1 MIQRSKGQ
9 NSFLLAEKV
18 IKLKKNTNILSNPIA
33 LFITTFLCIQLF
45 FVNVFSIIIYGKQQ
59 VFSGFSNDIND
70 YTYMSRAE
78 AKALIDDYYN
88 YNAYFGQELIYYL
101 GDPIEGFD
109 HRVNGTYHTY
119 RTYKEATRQC
129 LVDSQRI
136 NDTYSASVLLSVVVE
151 TWDES
156 MSESQYNAAM
166 STLRS
171 ISSQFNYGSD
181 YDKIMNVAE
190 YVATNISYDYSKTYG
205 DIYHGIVDGT
215 GVCAAYAECFQI
227 CMENLGIES
236 YIYTDSAHALNVV
249 ALDGEYYFIDPT
261 NMSDPNGVRWQFF
274 LYGTNMRDNHTT
286 LPISDTSYNGYTGN
300 YGISN
305 IETAE
310 RIETSEIQVEND
322 VTPSE
327 PLPTEPQISAEEVTE
342 EPTTAAETE
351 STSISEN
358 KTSGTDISSEIIL
371 EISSSVS
378 SQISEAKNN
387 SNERN
392 IENDK
397 DCKIIVILVT
407 ILIISSILFIIVSRI
422 YYKKKNS

>member
-1 MIQRSKGQ
+1 M
-9 NSFLLAEKV
+9 
-18 IKLKKNTNILSNPIA
+18 KKNTYNLLKFIA
-33 LFITTFLCIQLF
+33 LFLTVFLCIQLF
-45 FVNVFSIIIYGKQQ
+45 FVNGFSFVIYGKQQ

-78 AKALIDDYYN
+78 AQALIDDYYN

-109 HRVNGTYHTY
+109 HRVHGTYNTY
-119 RTYKEATRQC
+119 KTYKEATRQC

-156 MSESQYNAAM
+156 MSESQYNTAM

-190 YVATNISYDYSKTYG
+190 YVASNISYDYSKTYG
-205 DIYHGIVDGT
+205 DIYHGIVEET

-249 ALDGEYYFIDPT
+249 ALDGEYYFVDPT

-274 LYGTNMRDNHTT
+274 LYGTNMRDNHTN
-286 LPISDTSYNGYTGN
+286 LPISDTSYDGYTGN

-327 PLPTEPQISAEEVTE
+327 PEPIPTEPQITAEEVTE
-342 EPTTAAETE
+342 ETTTEAETE
-351 STSISEN
+351 STSTSEII
-358 KTSGTDISSEIIL
+358 TSGAEISSESIAT
-371 EISSSVS
+371 VS
-378 SQISEAKNN
+378 GQISDSKNN
-387 SNERN
+387 SYEHNVK
-392 IENDK
+392 NDK
-397 DCKIIVILVT
+397 DSRIIVILVT
-407 ILIISSILFIIVSRI
+407 VLVISSILVIIVSKV

>member
-1 MIQRSKGQ
+1 ME
-9 NSFLLAEKV
+9 F
-18 IKLKKNTNILSNPIA
+18 KLKENTNNLSKFKA
-33 LFITTFLCIQLF
+33 LFLTVFLCIQLF
-45 FVNVFSIIIYGKQQ
+45 SVNGFSFVIYGKQQ

-78 AKALIDDYYN
+78 AQALIDDYYN

-109 HRVNGTYHTY
+109 HRVHGTYNTY
-119 RTYKEATRQC
+119 KTYKEATRQC

-136 NDTYSASVLLSVVVE
+136 NDMYSASVLLSVVVE

-156 MSESQYNAAM
+156 MSESQYNTAM

-190 YVATNISYDYSKTYG
+190 YVASNISYDYSKTYG
-205 DIYHGIVDGT
+205 DIYHGIVEGT

-249 ALDGEYYFIDPT
+249 ALDGQYYFVDPT

-274 LYGTNMRDNHTT
+274 LYGTNMRDNHTN

-327 PLPTEPQISAEEVTE
+327 PEPIPTEPQITAEEVTE
-342 EPTTAAETE
+342 ETTTEGETE
-351 STSISEN
+351 STSASEIN
-358 KTSGTDISSEIIL
+358 TSGAEISSES
-371 EISSSVS
+371 ISTVS
-378 SQISEAKNN
+378 SQISDLNNN
-387 SNERN
+387 SYERKVKN
-392 IENDK
+392 YKNSR
-397 DCKIIVILVT
+397 IIVILVT
-407 ILIISSILFIIVSRI
+407 VLVISSILVIIVSKV

>member
-1 MIQRSKGQ
+1 ME
-9 NSFLLAEKV
+9 F
-18 IKLKKNTNILSNPIA
+18 KLKENTNNLSKFIA
-33 LFITTFLCIQLF
+33 LFLTVFLCIQLF
-45 FVNVFSIIIYGKQQ
+45 SVNGFSFVIYGKQQ

-78 AKALIDDYYN
+78 AQALIDDYYN

-109 HRVNGTYHTY
+109 HRVHGTYNTY
-119 RTYKEATRQC
+119 KTYKEATRQC

-136 NDTYSASVLLSVVVE
+136 NDMYSASVLLSVVVE

-156 MSESQYNAAM
+156 MSESQYNTAM

-190 YVATNISYDYSKTYG
+190 YVASNISYDYSKTYG
-205 DIYHGIVDGT
+205 DIYHGIVEGT

-249 ALDGEYYFIDPT
+249 ALDGQYYFVDPT

-274 LYGTNMRDNHTT
+274 LYGTNMRDNHTN

-327 PLPTEPQISAEEVTE
+327 PEPIPTEPQITAEEVTE
-342 EPTTAAETE
+342 ETTIEGETE
-351 STSISEN
+351 NTSASEIN
-358 KTSGTDISSEIIL
+358 TSGAEISSES
-371 EISSSVS
+371 ISTVS
-378 SQISEAKNN
+378 SQISDLNNN
-387 SNERN
+387 SYERKVKN
-392 IENDK
+392 YKNSR
-397 DCKIIVILVT
+397 IIVILVT
-407 ILIISSILFIIVSRI
+407 VLVISSILVIIVSKV
-422 YYKKKNS
+422 YYKKKHS

>member
-1 MIQRSKGQ
+1 MIQESKGQ
-9 NSFLLAEKV
+9 NSFLLTEKV

-33 LFITTFLCIQLF
+33 IFITAFLCIQLF
-45 FVNVFSIIIYGKQQ
+45 FVNVFSFVIYGKQQ

-78 AKALIDDYYN
+78 AQALIDDYYN

-109 HRVNGTYHTY
+109 HRVHGTYNTY
-119 RTYKEATRQC
+119 KTYKEATRQC

-156 MSESQYNAAM
+156 MSESQYNTAM

-190 YVATNISYDYSKTYG
+190 YVASNISYDYSKTYG

-249 ALDGEYYFIDPT
+249 ALDGEYYFVDPT

-274 LYGTNMRDNHTT
+274 LYGTNMRDNHTN
-286 LPISDTSYNGYTGN
+286 LPISDTSYDGYTGN

-310 RIETSEIQVEND
+310 RIETSEMQVEND

-327 PLPTEPQISAEEVTE
+327 PEPIPTEPQITAEEVTE
-342 EPTTAAETE
+342 ETTTEAETE
-351 STSISEN
+351 STSTSEII
-358 KTSGTDISSEIIL
+358 TSGAEISSESIAT
-371 EISSSVS
+371 VS
-378 SQISEAKNN
+378 SQISDSKNN
-387 SNERN
+387 SYEHNVK
-392 IENDK
+392 NDK
-397 DCKIIVILVT
+397 DSRIIVILVT
-407 ILIISSILFIIVSRI
+407 VLVISSILVIIVSKV

>member
-1 MIQRSKGQ
+1 ME
-9 NSFLLAEKV
+9 F
-18 IKLKKNTNILSNPIA
+18 KLKENTNNLSKFIA
-33 LFITTFLCIQLF
+33 LFLTVFLCIQLF
-45 FVNVFSIIIYGKQQ
+45 SVNGFSFVIYGKQQ

-78 AKALIDDYYN
+78 AQALIDDYYN
-88 YNAYFGQELIYYL
+88 YNSYFGQELIYYL

-109 HRVNGTYHTY
+109 HRVHGTYNTY
-119 RTYKEATRQC
+119 KTYKEATRQC

-136 NDTYSASVLLSVVVE
+136 NDMYSASVLLSVVVE

-156 MSESQYNAAM
+156 MSESQYNTAM

-190 YVATNISYDYSKTYG
+190 YVASNISYDYSKTYG
-205 DIYHGIVDGT
+205 DIYHGIVEGT

-249 ALDGEYYFIDPT
+249 ALDGQYYFVDPT

-274 LYGTNMRDNHTT
+274 LYGTNMRDNHTN

-327 PLPTEPQISAEEVTE
+327 PEPIPTEPQITAEEVTE
-342 EPTTAAETE
+342 ETTTEGETE
-351 STSISEN
+351 STSASEIN
-358 KTSGTDISSEIIL
+358 TSGAEISSES
-371 EISSSVS
+371 ISTVS
-378 SQISEAKNN
+378 SQISDLNNN
-387 SNERN
+387 SYERKVKN
-392 IENDK
+392 YKNSR
-397 DCKIIVILVT
+397 IIVILVT
-407 ILIISSILFIIVSRI
+407 VLVISSILVIIVSKV
-422 YYKKKNS
+422 YYKKKHP

>member
-1 MIQRSKGQ
+1 ME
-9 NSFLLAEKV
+9 F
-18 IKLKKNTNILSNPIA
+18 KLKKNTYNLLKFIA
-33 LFITTFLCIQLF
+33 LFLTAFLCIQLF
-45 FVNVFSIIIYGKQQ
+45 FVNGFSFVIYGKQQ

-78 AKALIDDYYN
+78 AQALIDNYYN
-88 YNAYFGQELIYYL
+88 YNAYYGQELIYYL

-109 HRVNGTYHTY
+109 HRVHGTYNTY

-156 MSESQYNAAM
+156 MSESQYNTAM

-190 YVATNISYDYSKTYG
+190 YVASNISYDYSKTYG
-205 DIYHGIVDGT
+205 DIYHGIVEGT

-249 ALDGEYYFIDPT
+249 ALDGEYYFVDPT

-274 LYGTNMRDNHTT
+274 LYGTNMRDNHTN
-286 LPISDTSYNGYTGN
+286 LPICDTSYDGYTGN

-310 RIETSEIQVEND
+310 RIETSEMQVEND

-327 PLPTEPQISAEEVTE
+327 PEPIPTEPQIPAEEVTE
-342 EPTTAAETE
+342 ETTTEAETE
-351 STSISEN
+351 STSTSEII
-358 KTSGTDISSEIIL
+358 TSGAEISSESIAT
-371 EISSSVS
+371 VS
-378 SQISEAKNN
+378 SQISDSKNN
-387 SNERN
+387 SYEHNVK
-392 IENDK
+392 NDK
-397 DCKIIVILVT
+397 DSRIIVILVT
-407 ILIISSILFIIVSRI
+407 VLVISSILVIIVSKV

>member
-1 MIQRSKGQ
+1 ME
-9 NSFLLAEKV
+9 F
-18 IKLKKNTNILSNPIA
+18 KLKENRNNLSKFIA
-33 LFITTFLCIQLF
+33 LFLTVFLCIQLF
-45 FVNVFSIIIYGKQQ
+45 SVNGFSFVIYGKQQ

-70 YTYMSRAE
+70 YTYMSRAQ
-78 AKALIDDYYN
+78 AQALIDDYYN

-109 HRVNGTYHTY
+109 HRVHGTYNTY
-119 RTYKEATRQC
+119 KTYKEATRQC

-156 MSESQYNAAM
+156 MSESQYNTAM

-171 ISSQFNYGSD
+171 ISSQFNYGND

-190 YVATNISYDYSKTYG
+190 YVASNISYDYSKTYG
-205 DIYHGIVDGT
+205 DIYHGIVEGT

-249 ALDGEYYFIDPT
+249 ALDGQYYFVDPT

-274 LYGTNMRDNHTT
+274 LYGTNMRDNHTN

-327 PLPTEPQISAEEVTE
+327 PEPIPTEPQITAEEVTE
-342 EPTTAAETE
+342 ETTTVGEIE
-351 STSISEN
+351 NTSASEIN
-358 KTSGTDISSEIIL
+358 TSGAEISSES
-371 EISSSVS
+371 ISTVS
-378 SQISEAKNN
+378 SQISDLNNN
-387 SNERN
+387 SYERKVKN
-392 IENDK
+392 YKNSR
-397 DCKIIVILVT
+397 IIVILVT
-407 ILIISSILFIIVSRI
+407 VLVISSILVIIVSKV
-422 YYKKKNS
+422 YYKKKHP

>member
-1 MIQRSKGQ
+1 ME
-9 NSFLLAEKV
+9 F
-18 IKLKKNTNILSNPIA
+18 KLKENTNNLSKFIA
-33 LFITTFLCIQLF
+33 LFLTVFLCIQLF
-45 FVNVFSIIIYGKQQ
+45 SVNGFSFVIYGKQQ

-78 AKALIDDYYN
+78 AQALIDDYYN

-109 HRVNGTYHTY
+109 HRVHGTYN
-119 RTYKEATRQC
+119 TYKTYNEATRQC

-136 NDTYSASVLLSVVVE
+136 NDMYSASVLLSVVVE

-156 MSESQYNAAM
+156 MSESQYNTAM

-190 YVATNISYDYSKTYG
+190 YVASNISYDYSKTYG
-205 DIYHGIVDGT
+205 DIYHGIVEGT

-249 ALDGEYYFIDPT
+249 ALDGQYYFVDPT

-274 LYGTNMRDNHTT
+274 LYGTNMRDNHTN

-327 PLPTEPQISAEEVTE
+327 PEPIPTEPQITAEEVTE
-342 EPTTAAETE
+342 ETTTEGETE
-351 STSISEN
+351 STSASEIN
-358 KTSGTDISSEIIL
+358 TSGAEISSES
-371 EISSSVS
+371 ISTVS
-378 SQISEAKNN
+378 SQISDLNNN
-387 SNERN
+387 SYERKVKN
-392 IENDK
+392 YKNSR
-397 DCKIIVILVT
+397 IIVILVT
-407 ILIISSILFIIVSRI
+407 VLVISSILVIIVSKV
-422 YYKKKNS
+422 YYKKKHP

>member
-1 MIQRSKGQ
+1 ME
-9 NSFLLAEKV
+9 F
-18 IKLKKNTNILSNPIA
+18 KLKENTNNLSKFIA
-33 LFITTFLCIQLF
+33 LFLTVFLCIQLF
-45 FVNVFSIIIYGKQQ
+45 SVNGFSFVIYGKQQ

-78 AKALIDDYYN
+78 AQALIDDYYN

-109 HRVNGTYHTY
+109 HRVHGTYNTY
-119 RTYKEATRQC
+119 KTYKEATRQC

-136 NDTYSASVLLSVVVE
+136 NDMYSASVLLSVVVE

-156 MSESQYNAAM
+156 MSESQYNTAM

-190 YVATNISYDYSKTYG
+190 YVASNISYDYSKTYG
-205 DIYHGIVDGT
+205 DIYHGIVEGT

-249 ALDGEYYFIDPT
+249 ALDGQYYFVDPT

-274 LYGTNMRDNHTT
+274 LYGTNMRDNHTN

-327 PLPTEPQISAEEVTE
+327 PEPIPTEPQITAEEVTE
-342 EPTTAAETE
+342 ETTTEGETE
-351 STSISEN
+351 STSASEIN
-358 KTSGTDISSEIIL
+358 TSGAEISSES
-371 EISSSVS
+371 ISTVS
-378 SQISEAKNN
+378 SQISDLNNN
-387 SNERN
+387 SYERKVKN
-392 IENDK
+392 YKNSR
-397 DCKIIVILVT
+397 IIVILVT
-407 ILIISSILFIIVSRI
+407 VLVISSILVIIVSKV
-422 YYKKKNS
+422 YYKKKHP

>member
-1 MIQRSKGQ
+1 MTRDNAQT
-9 NSFLLAEKV
+9 L
-18 IKLKKNTNILSNPIA
+18 
-33 LFITTFLCIQLF
+33 
-45 FVNVFSIIIYGKQQ
+45 
-59 VFSGFSNDIND
+59 IN
-70 YTYMSRAE
+70 
-78 AKALIDDYYN
+78 DYYN
-88 YNAYFGQELIYYL
+88 YNAYFGQELIYYP
-101 GDPIEGFD
+101 GEPIEGFD
-109 HRVNGTYHTY
+109 HRVHGTYNTY

-129 LVDSQRI
+129 LVDSQKI
-136 NDTYSASVLLSVVVE
+136 SDQYSASLLLSVVVE
-151 TWDES
+151 TWDEL
-156 MSESQYNAAM
+156 MSESQYNAAI
-166 STLRS
+166 STLS
-171 ISSQFNYGSD
+171 NISSQLNYGSD
-181 YDKIMNVAE
+181 YDKIKNAAE
-190 YVATNISYDYSKTYG
+190 YVASNISYDYTKTYG
-205 DIYHGIVDGT
+205 DIYHGIVEGT
-215 GVCAAYAECFQI
+215 GVCAAFAECFQI

-236 YIYTDSAHALNVV
+236 YIYTDSTHALNVV
-249 ALDGEYYFIDPT
+249 ALDGEYYFVDPT

-305 IETAE
+305 IEAAE

-351 STSISEN
+351 STSISET
-358 KTSGTDISSEIIL
+358 KTSGTDISSEISL

-378 SQISEAKNN
+378 SQISELKNN

-397 DCKIIVILVT
+397 DSKIIVILVT

>member
-1 MIQRSKGQ
+1 ME
-9 NSFLLAEKV
+9 F
-18 IKLKKNTNILSNPIA
+18 KLKENTNNLSKFKA
-33 LFITTFLCIQLF
+33 LFLTVFLCIQLF
-45 FVNVFSIIIYGKQQ
+45 SVNGFSFVIYGKQQ

-78 AKALIDDYYN
+78 AQALIDDYYN

-109 HRVNGTYHTY
+109 HRVHGTYNTY
-119 RTYKEATRQC
+119 KTYKEATRQC

-136 NDTYSASVLLSVVVE
+136 NDMYSASVLLSVVVE

-156 MSESQYNAAM
+156 MSESQYNTAM

-190 YVATNISYDYSKTYG
+190 YVASNISYDYSKTYG
-205 DIYHGIVDGT
+205 DIYHGIVEGT

-249 ALDGEYYFIDPT
+249 ALDGQYYFVDPT

-274 LYGTNMRDNHTT
+274 LYGTNMRDNHTN

-327 PLPTEPQISAEEVTE
+327 PEPIPTEPQITAEEVTE
-342 EPTTAAETE
+342 ETTTEGETE
-351 STSISEN
+351 STSASEIN
-358 KTSGTDISSEIIL
+358 TSGAEISSES
-371 EISSSVS
+371 ISTVS
-378 SQISEAKNN
+378 SQISDLNNN
-387 SNERN
+387 SYERKVKN
-392 IENDK
+392 YKNSR
-397 DCKIIVILVT
+397 IIVILVT
-407 ILIISSILFIIVSRI
+407 VLVISSILVIIVSKV
-422 YYKKKNS
+422 YYKKKHP

>member
-1 MIQRSKGQ
+1 ME
-9 NSFLLAEKV
+9 F
-18 IKLKKNTNILSNPIA
+18 KLKENTNNLSKFKA
-33 LFITTFLCIQLF
+33 LFLTVFLCIQLF
-45 FVNVFSIIIYGKQQ
+45 SVNGFSFVIYGKQQ

-78 AKALIDDYYN
+78 AQALIDDYYN

-109 HRVNGTYHTY
+109 HRVHGTYNTY
-119 RTYKEATRQC
+119 KTYKEATRQC

-136 NDTYSASVLLSVVVE
+136 NDMYSASVLLSVVVE

-156 MSESQYNAAM
+156 MSESQYNTAM

-171 ISSQFNYGSD
+171 ISSQFNYGND

-205 DIYHGIVDGT
+205 DIYHGIVEGT

-249 ALDGEYYFIDPT
+249 ALDGQYYFVDPT

-274 LYGTNMRDNHTT
+274 LYGTNMRDNHTN

-327 PLPTEPQISAEEVTE
+327 PEPIPTEPHITAEEVTE
-342 EPTTAAETE
+342 ETTTEGETE
-351 STSISEN
+351 STSASEIN
-358 KTSGTDISSEIIL
+358 TSGAEISSESIAT
-371 EISSSVS
+371 VS
-378 SQISEAKNN
+378 DQISDSNNN
-387 SNERN
+387 SYERKVK
-392 IENDK
+392 NDK
-397 DCKIIVILVT
+397 DSRIIVILVT
-407 ILIISSILFIIVSRI
+407 VLVISSILVIIVSKV

>member
-1 MIQRSKGQ
+1 ME
-9 NSFLLAEKV
+9 FT
-18 IKLKKNTNILSNPIA
+18 LKENTNNLSKFKA
-33 LFITTFLCIQLF
+33 LFLTVFLCIQLF
-45 FVNVFSIIIYGKQQ
+45 SVNGFSFVIYGKQQ

-70 YTYMSRAE
+70 YTYMSRAQ
-78 AKALIDDYYN
+78 AQALIDDYYN

-109 HRVNGTYHTY
+109 HRVHGTYNTY
-119 RTYKEATRQC
+119 KTYKEATRQC

-156 MSESQYNAAM
+156 MSESQYNTAM

-171 ISSQFNYGSD
+171 ISSQFNYGND

-190 YVATNISYDYSKTYG
+190 YVASNISYDYSKTYG
-205 DIYHGIVDGT
+205 DIYHGIVEGT

-249 ALDGEYYFIDPT
+249 ALDGQYYFVDPT

-274 LYGTNMRDNHTT
+274 LYGTNMRDNHTN

-327 PLPTEPQISAEEVTE
+327 PEPIPTEPHITAEEVTE
-342 EPTTAAETE
+342 ETTTVGEIE
-351 STSISEN
+351 NTSASEIN
-358 KTSGTDISSEIIL
+358 TSGAEISSESIAT
-371 EISSSVS
+371 VS
-378 SQISEAKNN
+378 DQISDSNNN
-387 SNERN
+387 SYERKVK
-392 IENDK
+392 NDK
-397 DCKIIVILVT
+397 DSRIIVILVT
-407 ILIISSILFIIVSRI
+407 VLVISSILVIIVSKV

>member
-1 MIQRSKGQ
+1 ME
-9 NSFLLAEKV
+9 F
-18 IKLKKNTNILSNPIA
+18 KLKENTNNLSKFIA
-33 LFITTFLCIQLF
+33 LFLTVFLCIQLF
-45 FVNVFSIIIYGKQQ
+45 SVNGFSFVIYGKQQ

-78 AKALIDDYYN
+78 AQALIDDYYN

-109 HRVNGTYHTY
+109 HRVHGTYNTY
-119 RTYKEATRQC
+119 KTYKEATRQC

-136 NDTYSASVLLSVVVE
+136 NDMYSASVLLSVVVE

-156 MSESQYNAAM
+156 MSESQYNTAM

-190 YVATNISYDYSKTYG
+190 YVASNISYDYSKTYG
-205 DIYHGIVDGT
+205 DIYHGIVEGT

-249 ALDGEYYFIDPT
+249 ALDGQYYFVDPT

-274 LYGTNMRDNHTT
+274 LYGTNMRDNHTN

-327 PLPTEPQISAEEVTE
+327 PEPIPTEPQITAEEVTE
-342 EPTTAAETE
+342 ETTTVGEIE
-351 STSISEN
+351 NTSASEIN
-358 KTSGTDISSEIIL
+358 TSGAEISSESIAT
-371 EISSSVS
+371 VS
-378 SQISEAKNN
+378 DQISDSNNN
-387 SNERN
+387 SYERKVK
-392 IENDK
+392 NDK
-397 DCKIIVILVT
+397 DSRIIVILVT
-407 ILIISSILFIIVSRI
+407 VLVISSILVIIVSKV
-422 YYKKKNS
+422 YYKKKHP

>member
-1 MIQRSKGQ
+1 
-9 NSFLLAEKV
+9 
-18 IKLKKNTNILSNPIA
+18 
-33 LFITTFLCIQLF
+33 
-45 FVNVFSIIIYGKQQ
+45 
-59 VFSGFSNDIND
+59 
-70 YTYMSRAE
+70 
-78 AKALIDDYYN
+78 
-88 YNAYFGQELIYYL
+88 
-101 GDPIEGFD
+101 
-109 HRVNGTYHTY
+109 
-119 RTYKEATRQC
+119 
-129 LVDSQRI
+129 
-136 NDTYSASVLLSVVVE
+136 
-151 TWDES
+151 
-156 MSESQYNAAM
+156 
-166 STLRS
+166 
-171 ISSQFNYGSD
+171 
-181 YDKIMNVAE
+181 
-190 YVATNISYDYSKTYG
+190 
-205 DIYHGIVDGT
+205 
-215 GVCAAYAECFQI
+215 
-227 CMENLGIES
+227 MENLGIES

-249 ALDGEYYFIDPT
+249 ALDGQYYFVDPT

-310 RIETSEIQVEND
+310 RIETSEIQVKND

-358 KTSGTDISSEIIL
+358 KTSGTDISSEISL

>member
-1 MIQRSKGQ
+1 ME
-9 NSFLLAEKV
+9 F
-18 IKLKKNTNILSNPIA
+18 KLKKNTYNLLKFIA
-33 LFITTFLCIQLF
+33 LFLTAFLCIQLF
-45 FVNVFSIIIYGKQQ
+45 FVNGFSFVIYGKQQ

-78 AKALIDDYYN
+78 AQALIDNYYN
-88 YNAYFGQELIYYL
+88 YNAYYGQELIYYL

-109 HRVNGTYHTY
+109 HRVHGTYNTY

-156 MSESQYNAAM
+156 MSESQYNTAM

-190 YVATNISYDYSKTYG
+190 YVASNISYDYSKTYG
-205 DIYHGIVDGT
+205 DIYHGIVEGT

-249 ALDGEYYFIDPT
+249 ALDGEYYFVDPT

-274 LYGTNMRDNHTT
+274 LYGTNMRDNHTN
-286 LPISDTSYNGYTGN
+286 LPICDTSYDGYTGN

-310 RIETSEIQVEND
+310 RIETSEMQVEND

-327 PLPTEPQISAEEVTE
+327 SEPIPTEPQITAEEVTE
-342 EPTTAAETE
+342 ETTTEAETE
-351 STSISEN
+351 STSTSEII
-358 KTSGTDISSEIIL
+358 TSGAEISSESIAT
-371 EISSSVS
+371 VS
-378 SQISEAKNN
+378 SQISDSKNN
-387 SNERN
+387 SYEHNVK
-392 IENDK
+392 NDK
-397 DCKIIVILVT
+397 DSRIIVILVT
-407 ILIISSILFIIVSRI
+407 VLVISSILVIIVSKV

>member
-1 MIQRSKGQ
+1 ME
-9 NSFLLAEKV
+9 F
-18 IKLKKNTNILSNPIA
+18 KLKENTNNLSKFKA
-33 LFITTFLCIQLF
+33 LFLTVFLCIQLF
-45 FVNVFSIIIYGKQQ
+45 SVNGFSFVIYGKQQ

-70 YTYMSRAE
+70 YTYMSRAQ
-78 AKALIDDYYN
+78 AQALIDDYYN

-109 HRVNGTYHTY
+109 HRVHGTYNTY
-119 RTYKEATRQC
+119 KTYKEATRQC

-156 MSESQYNAAM
+156 MSESQYNTAM

-171 ISSQFNYGSD
+171 ISSQFNYGND

-190 YVATNISYDYSKTYG
+190 YVASNISYDYSKTYG
-205 DIYHGIVDGT
+205 DIYHGIVEGT

-249 ALDGEYYFIDPT
+249 ALDGQYYFVDPT

-274 LYGTNMRDNHTT
+274 LYGTNMRDNHTN

-327 PLPTEPQISAEEVTE
+327 PEPIPTEPHITAEEVTE
-342 EPTTAAETE
+342 ETTTVGEIE
-351 STSISEN
+351 NTSASEIN
-358 KTSGTDISSEIIL
+358 TSGAEISSES
-371 EISSSVS
+371 ISTVS
-378 SQISEAKNN
+378 SQISDLNNN
-387 SNERN
+387 SYERKVKN
-392 IENDK
+392 YKNSR
-397 DCKIIVILVT
+397 IIVILVT
-407 ILIISSILFIIVSRI
+407 VLVISSILVIIVSKV

>member
-1 MIQRSKGQ
+1 ME
-9 NSFLLAEKV
+9 F
-18 IKLKKNTNILSNPIA
+18 KLKKNTYNLLKFIA
-33 LFITTFLCIQLF
+33 LFLTAFLCIQLF
-45 FVNVFSIIIYGKQQ
+45 FVNGFSFVIYGKQQ

-78 AKALIDDYYN
+78 AQALIDNYYN
-88 YNAYFGQELIYYL
+88 YNAYYGQELIYYL

-109 HRVNGTYHTY
+109 HRVHGTYNTY

-156 MSESQYNAAM
+156 MSESQYNTAM

-190 YVATNISYDYSKTYG
+190 YVASNISYDYSKTYG

-249 ALDGEYYFIDPT
+249 ALDGEYYFVDPT

-274 LYGTNMRDNHTT
+274 LYGTNMRDNHTN
-286 LPISDTSYNGYTGN
+286 LPICDTSYDGYTGN

-310 RIETSEIQVEND
+310 RIETSEMQVEND

-327 PLPTEPQISAEEVTE
+327 PEPIPTEPQITAEEVTE
-342 EPTTAAETE
+342 ETTTEAETE
-351 STSISEN
+351 STSTSEII
-358 KTSGTDISSEIIL
+358 TSGAEISSESIAT
-371 EISSSVS
+371 VS
-378 SQISEAKNN
+378 SQISDSKNN
-387 SNERN
+387 SYEQNVK
-392 IENDK
+392 NDK
-397 DCKIIVILVT
+397 DSRIIVILVT
-407 ILIISSILFIIVSRI
+407 VLVISSILVIIVSKV

>member
-1 MIQRSKGQ
+1 ME
-9 NSFLLAEKV
+9 F
-18 IKLKKNTNILSNPIA
+18 KLKENTNNLSKFKA
-33 LFITTFLCIQLF
+33 LFLTVFLCIQLF
-45 FVNVFSIIIYGKQQ
+45 SVNGFSFVIYGKQQ

-70 YTYMSRAE
+70 YTYMSRAQ
-78 AKALIDDYYN
+78 AQALIDDYYN

-109 HRVNGTYHTY
+109 HRVHGTYNTY
-119 RTYKEATRQC
+119 KTYKEATRQC

-156 MSESQYNAAM
+156 MSESQYNTAM

-171 ISSQFNYGSD
+171 ISSQFNYGND

-190 YVATNISYDYSKTYG
+190 YVASNISYDYSKTYG
-205 DIYHGIVDGT
+205 DIYHGIVEGT

-249 ALDGEYYFIDPT
+249 ALDGQYYFVDPT

-274 LYGTNMRDNHTT
+274 LYGTNMRDNHTN

-327 PLPTEPQISAEEVTE
+327 PEPIPTEPHITDEEVTE
-342 EPTTAAETE
+342 ETTTVGEIE
-351 STSISEN
+351 NTSASEIN
-358 KTSGTDISSEIIL
+358 TSGAEISSESIAT
-371 EISSSVS
+371 VS
-378 SQISEAKNN
+378 DQISDSNNN
-387 SNERN
+387 SYERKVK
-392 IENDK
+392 NDK
-397 DCKIIVILVT
+397 DSRIIVILVT
-407 ILIISSILFIIVSRI
+407 VLVISSILVIIVSKV

>member
-1 MIQRSKGQ
+1 ME
-9 NSFLLAEKV
+9 F
-18 IKLKKNTNILSNPIA
+18 KLKKNTYNLLKFIA
-33 LFITTFLCIQLF
+33 LFLTAFLCIQLF
-45 FVNVFSIIIYGKQQ
+45 FVNGFSFVIYGKQQ

-78 AKALIDDYYN
+78 AQALIDNYYN
-88 YNAYFGQELIYYL
+88 YNAYYGQELIYYL

-109 HRVNGTYHTY
+109 HRVHGTYNTY

-156 MSESQYNAAM
+156 MSESQYNTAM

-190 YVATNISYDYSKTYG
+190 YVASNISYDYSKTYG

-249 ALDGEYYFIDPT
+249 ALDGEYYFVDPT

-274 LYGTNMRDNHTT
+274 LYGTNMRDNHTN
-286 LPISDTSYNGYTGN
+286 LPICDTSYDGYTGN

-310 RIETSEIQVEND
+310 RIETSEMHVEND

-327 PLPTEPQISAEEVTE
+327 PEPIPTEPQIPAEEVTVE
-342 EPTTAAETE
+342 TTTEAETE
-351 STSISEN
+351 STSTSEII
-358 KTSGTDISSEIIL
+358 TSGAEISSESIAT
-371 EISSSVS
+371 VS
-378 SQISEAKNN
+378 SQISDSKNN
-387 SNERN
+387 SYEHNVK
-392 IENDK
+392 NDK
-397 DCKIIVILVT
+397 DSRIIVILVT
-407 ILIISSILFIIVSRI
+407 VLVISSILVIIVSKV

>member
-1 MIQRSKGQ
+1 ME
-9 NSFLLAEKV
+9 F
-18 IKLKKNTNILSNPIA
+18 KLKENRNNLSKFIA
-33 LFITTFLCIQLF
+33 LFLTVFLCIQLF
-45 FVNVFSIIIYGKQQ
+45 SVNGFSFVIYGKQQ

-78 AKALIDDYYN
+78 AQALIDDYYN

-109 HRVNGTYHTY
+109 HRVHGTYNTY
-119 RTYKEATRQC
+119 KTYKEATRQC

-136 NDTYSASVLLSVVVE
+136 NDMYSASVLLSVVVE

-156 MSESQYNAAM
+156 TSESQYNTAM

-190 YVATNISYDYSKTYG
+190 YVASNISYDYSKTYG
-205 DIYHGIVDGT
+205 DIYHGIVEGT

-249 ALDGEYYFIDPT
+249 ALDGQYYFVDPT

-274 LYGTNMRDNHTT
+274 LYGTNMRDNHTN

-327 PLPTEPQISAEEVTE
+327 PEPIPTEPQITAEEVTE
-342 EPTTAAETE
+342 ETTTEGETE
-351 STSISEN
+351 STSASEIN
-358 KTSGTDISSEIIL
+358 TSGAEISSES
-371 EISSSVS
+371 ISTVS
-378 SQISEAKNN
+378 SQISDLNNN
-387 SNERN
+387 SYERKVKN
-392 IENDK
+392 YKNSR
-397 DCKIIVILVT
+397 IIVILVT
-407 ILIISSILFIIVSRI
+407 VLVISSILVIIVSKV
-422 YYKKKNS
+422 YYKKKHP

>member
-1 MIQRSKGQ
+1 ME
-9 NSFLLAEKV
+9 F
-18 IKLKKNTNILSNPIA
+18 KLKKNTYNLLKFIA
-33 LFITTFLCIQLF
+33 LFLTAFLCIQLF
-45 FVNVFSIIIYGKQQ
+45 FVNGFSFVIYGKQQ

-78 AKALIDDYYN
+78 AQALIDNYYN
-88 YNAYFGQELIYYL
+88 YNAYYGQELIYYL

-109 HRVNGTYHTY
+109 HRVHGTYNTY

-156 MSESQYNAAM
+156 MSESQYNTAM

-190 YVATNISYDYSKTYG
+190 YVASNISYDYSKTYG

-249 ALDGEYYFIDPT
+249 ALDGEYYFVDPT

-274 LYGTNMRDNHTT
+274 LYGTNMRDNHTN
-286 LPISDTSYNGYTGN
+286 LPICDTSYDGYTGN

-310 RIETSEIQVEND
+310 RIETSEMQVEND

-327 PLPTEPQISAEEVTE
+327 PEPIPTEPQIPTEEVTE
-342 EPTTAAETE
+342 ETTTEAETE
-351 STSISEN
+351 STLTSEII
-358 KTSGTDISSEIIL
+358 TSGAEISSENIAT
-371 EISSSVS
+371 VS
-378 SQISEAKNN
+378 SQISDSKNN
-387 SNERN
+387 SYEHNVK
-392 IENDK
+392 NDK
-397 DCKIIVILVT
+397 DSRIIVILVT
-407 ILIISSILFIIVSRI
+407 VLVISSILVIIVSKV

>member
-1 MIQRSKGQ
+1 ME
-9 NSFLLAEKV
+9 F
-18 IKLKKNTNILSNPIA
+18 KLKENRNNLSKFIA
-33 LFITTFLCIQLF
+33 LFLTVFLCIQLF
-45 FVNVFSIIIYGKQQ
+45 SVNGFSFVIYGKQQ

-78 AKALIDDYYN
+78 AQALIDDYYN

-109 HRVNGTYHTY
+109 HRVHGTYNTY
-119 RTYKEATRQC
+119 KTYKEATRQC

-136 NDTYSASVLLSVVVE
+136 NDMYSASVLLSVVVE

-156 MSESQYNAAM
+156 MSESQYNTAM

-190 YVATNISYDYSKTYG
+190 YVASNISYDYSKTYG
-205 DIYHGIVDGT
+205 DIYHGIVEGT

-249 ALDGEYYFIDPT
+249 ALDGQYYFVDPT

-274 LYGTNMRDNHTT
+274 LYGTNMRDNHTN

-327 PLPTEPQISAEEVTE
+327 PEPIPTEPQITAEEVTE
-342 EPTTAAETE
+342 ETTTEGETE
-351 STSISEN
+351 STSASEIN
-358 KTSGTDISSEIIL
+358 TSGAEISSES
-371 EISSSVS
+371 ISTVS
-378 SQISEAKNN
+378 SQISDLNNN
-387 SNERN
+387 SYERKVKN
-392 IENDK
+392 YKNSR
-397 DCKIIVILVT
+397 IIVILVT
-407 ILIISSILFIIVSRI
+407 VLVISSILVIIVSKV
-422 YYKKKNS
+422 YYKKKHP